1 MTHLIHRHPLL
12 HLMPKTEMN
21 LLTTPHPMTN
31 RTRPRT
37 VAPNDQLDCHDRCN
51 WLFDIQKI
59 YLEPVGFEPHKTMSR
74 LHYRQPISGKS
85 SIHLFPM
92 QPVRARS
99 FDLFLSFIS
108 HVVPPSHDSLHLF
121 LFQVVTCFS
130 YLQSCQLIHRVTHH
144 VKCSDQPLFSCE

>member
-37 VAPNDQLDCHDRCN
+37 VAPNDQLDYHDRCN

-99 FDLFLSFIS
+99 FDLFLSFFS
-108 HVVPPSHDSLHLF
+108 HVVPPSHGSLHLF
-121 LFQVVTCFS
+121 SFPSCYLCFLLAIMS
-130 YLQSCQLIHRVTHH
+130 TNSPCDPSCQVQRSTIVF
-144 VKCSDQPLFSCE
+144 V

>member
-12 HLMPKTEMN
+12 HLKPTTEMN
-21 LLTTPHPMTN
+21 PLTTPHPMTN

-37 VAPNDQLDCHDRCN
+37 VAPNDQLDNHDRCN

-85 SIHLFPM
+85 SIHLFSM
-92 QPVRARS
+92 QPVRASS
-99 FDLFLSFIS
+99 FDPSFS
-108 HVVPPSHDSLHLF
+108 HVVLPSHGSLF
-121 LFQVVTCFS
+121 LFLFLVVTCDS
-130 YLQSCQLIHRVTHH
+130 YVQSCQLIHRVTHL